1 MTVTNS
7 SPRVDAAALRARYE
21 AVRARTLALTQGLTA
36 EDQQVQS
43 MADVSP
49 TKWHLAHSTWFFET
63 FVLRTADPDAAP
75 VDAAYDR
82 LFNSYYE
89 AIGERVARPDR
100 GLITRPTLDE
110 VRDYRARIDAAI
122 SGLFDAGA
130 FADADLAARLTLGL
144 HHEEQHQELMLMDI
158 KHVLSVNPM
167 RPAYARPAPAAVER
181 GRDAGWL
188 RFEGGLVEIGADGPD
203 EGGGF
208 AFDNERP
215 RMKVWLEPFRLCDRL
230 VTAGEWIAFIED
242 GGYRRPELWLSDGLA
257 QCRAEGWRAP
267 LYWTEGEDGWRI
279 FTLTGERAVQPDE
292 PVCHVSL
299 YEADAFARWAGARL
313 PTEAEWETAAR
324 TGLAAVDDAEGLH
337 PARAGQA
344 AGLRQM
350 TGAVWQW
357 TASAYAP
364 YRGFRAEAG
373 ALGEYNGKFMIN
385 QAVLRGG
392 ACVTPPG
399 HARVS
404 YRNFYPPDARWPF
417 TGVRLAADA

>member
-1 MTVTNS
+1 MNS
-7 SPRVDAAALRARYE
+7 SSRSDAAALRVRYD
-21 AVRARTLALTQGLTA
+21 AVRARTPALTRGLTA

-49 TKWHLAHSTWFFET
+49 TKWHLAHTTWFFET
-63 FVLRTADPDAAP
+63 FVVRAADPDAEP

-100 GLITRPTLDE
+100 GLISRPTLDQ
-110 VRDYRARIDAAI
+110 VWDYRARIDATV
-122 SGLFDAGA
+122 GKLLEAGA
-130 FADADLAARLTLGL
+130 FEDAGLAARLELGL
-144 HHEEQHQELMLMDI
+144 NHEEQHQELMLMDI
-158 KHVLSVNPM
+158 KHVLSVNLL
-167 RPAYARPAPAAVER
+167 RPAYARPAPAALEP
-181 GRDAGWL
+181 GRDAEWL
-188 RFEGGLVEIGADGPD
+188 RFEGGLVEIGA
-203 EGGGF
+203 ESEGF

-215 RMKVWLEPFRLCDRL
+215 RMKVWLEPFNLSDRL

-242 GGYRRPELWLSDGLA
+242 SGYRRPELWLSDGLA
-257 QCRAEGWRAP
+257 QCRAEDWHAP
-267 LYWTEGEDGWRI
+267 LYWTEGDDGWRV

-299 YEADAFARWAGARL
+299 YEADAYARWAGGRL

-324 TGLAAVDDAEGLH
+324 TGPVAADEAWGLH
-337 PARAGQA
+337 PARAGAA

-350 TGAVWQW
+350 TGAAWQW

-364 YRGFRAEAG
+364 YRGFRPEAG

-404 YRNFYPPDARWPF
+404 YRNFYPPGARWPF

>member
-1 MTVTNS
+1 MNS
-7 SPRVDAAALRARYE
+7 SARSDAAALRARYD
-21 AVRARTLALTQGLTA
+21 AVRARTLNLTRGLTA

-49 TKWHLAHSTWFFET
+49 TKWHLAHTTWFFEI
-63 FVLRTADPDAAP
+63 FVVRAADPAAEP

-100 GLITRPTLDE
+100 GLITRPTLDQ
-110 VRDYRARIDAAI
+110 VRDYRARIDAAV
-122 SGLFDAGA
+122 GRLFEAGVFDDAG
-130 FADADLAARLTLGL
+130 LAAQMELGL
-144 HHEEQHQELMLMDI
+144 NHEEQHQELMLMDI
-158 KHVLSVNPM
+158 KHVLSVNPL
-167 RPAYARPAPAAVER
+167 RPAYARPAPAAVEP

-188 RFEGGLVEIGADGPD
+188 RFEGGLVEIGA
-203 EGGGF
+203 EGEGF

-215 RMKVWLEPFRLCDRL
+215 RMKVWLEPFRLSDRL
-230 VTAGEWIAFIED
+230 VTASEWIAFIED

-257 QCRAEGWRAP
+257 QCRAEDWRAP
-267 LYWTEGEDGWRI
+267 LYWSEGDDGWRV

-299 YEADAFARWAGARL
+299 YEADAYARWAGARL
-313 PTEAEWETAAR
+313 PTEAEWEAAAR
-324 TGLAAVDDAEGLH
+324 TGPVAADDAEGLH
-337 PARAGQA
+337 PARAGKS

-350 TGAVWQW
+350 TGAAWQW

-404 YRNFYPPDARWPF
+404 YRNFYPPGARWPF